1 MKQQKTVDLDLEKQ
15 GEVSILALK
24 SCLLATYMILD
35 KFLSFFKSQIQHYKI
50 VTLNLKCFGETE
62 EDINPTYALKKQLQS
77 SPWFAD

>member
-1 MKQQKTVDLDLEKQ
+1 
-15 GEVSILALK
+15 
-24 SCLLATYMILD
+24 MILD